1 MKHLLLASL
10 LAAPTLAFAQ
20 TQRVVLLEYFT
31 QASCP
36 PCASTNPII
45 AQRINAATAP
55 LVVIKYHTSWPG
67 VDPMYTQNTADNGAR
82 TTYYGVSSVPT
93 SIMNGRRPT
102 AGNSPGSPS
111 SWNVDTINAQGG
123 VPSPFELKVKHNYII
138 SNNRVDS
145 IAVRAVVTK
154 VADATGDLRLQTV
167 VIEKEIV
174 FPTAPGSNGET
185 VFPHVMKKMLPNAN
199 GTTLPTAMAIGDS
212 MVYNFKWRLANV
224 YDIRQLAVVGFI
236 QNNTGKRVLQ
246 GGYSAPTQP
255 VPFAVTNVPRLIM
268 ASSTDTITQSITV
281 TTTATS
287 PTQFKVSGPRTQIA
301 GTSTKLLDATGQA
314 VDSMEITADAANPVQ
329 VPVQVIIT
337 NGTNLRGNITLQ
349 VRPSDPRFQAF
360 VESSA
365 IPVYSRAEL
374 LVISKDANTSV
385 AVNAPTQSR
394 SRYIMNRTESG
405 SFPAELISRAN
416 YSKILIGSANE
427 FSGLLTAAQIDSLA
441 AFMDAGGDVAL
452 MGCEWGYFGVAGSP
466 AMTSLLRDYF
476 GARYTADG
484 PGANGADGTVSV
496 RAVTGDTI
504 ATGFVTTNMGSASYD
519 QLALVPPGV
528 ASFTYANSTP
538 AGIRTRVGDR
548 RTFFASFPL
557 NSVAP
562 ASNRNRFVTNLL
574 NYFDG
579 LSVTST
585 EGEVSL
591 MPMVVAPNPTQGE
604 ARFLNLLPGDVVRL
618 TDLAG
623 RLVAEGTAT
632 ANQLTLSLEG
642 RPAGLYLATHVR
654 RNAVVGMVQV
664 SVVR

>member
-20 TQRVVLLEYFT
+20 AQRVVVLEHFT
-31 QASCP
+31 QASCG
-36 PCASTNPII
+36 PCAGTNPII
-45 AQRINAATAP
+45 SQRIAAATAP
-55 LVVIKYHTSWPG
+55 MVVIKYHTSWPG
-67 VDPMYTQNTADNGAR
+67 VDPMYNHNTAENGAR
-82 TTYYGVSSVPT
+82 TTYYSVNAVPT
-93 SIMNGRRPT
+93 SIMNGRRPS
-102 AGNSPGSPS
+102 AGANPGSPS
-111 SWNVDTINAQGG
+111 SWTVDTVNAQGA

-138 SNNRVDS
+138 TGNRVDS
-145 IAVRAVVTK
+145 ISVRAVVTK
-154 VADATGDLRLQTV
+154 VADASGDLRLQTV

-174 FPTAPGSNGET
+174 FASAPGSNGET

-199 GTTLPTAMAIGDS
+199 GTILPTGMAIGDS

-236 QNNTGKRVLQ
+236 QNNTGKRILQ

-255 VPFAVTNVPRLIM
+255 VPFAVTNVPRLIV
-268 ASSTDTITQSITV
+268 ASGTDTVTQSITV

-287 PTQFKVSGPRTQIA
+287 PTSFKVSGPRTQIA
-301 GTSTKLLDATGQA
+301 GTTTKLLNSAGQA
-314 VDSMEITADAANPVQ
+314 VDSLEITADAATPVQ
-329 VPVQVIIT
+329 VPVQVVIT
-337 NGTNLRGNITLQ
+337 NGSNLRGNISLT
-349 VRPSDPRFQAF
+349 VRPADPRFQAF

-365 IPVYSRAEL
+365 IPVYSRADL
-374 LVISKDANTSV
+374 LVISRDANTSV
-385 AVNAPTQSR
+385 VIGAPTQGR
-394 SRYIMNRTESG
+394 SRYIMSRTEAG
-405 SFPAELISRAN
+405 ALPAELISRQN
-416 YSKILIGSANE
+416 YNKIIIGSGNE
-427 FSGLLTAAQIDSLA
+427 FSGLLTASQIDSLA

-466 AMTSLLRDYF
+466 AMTSMLRDYF

-484 PGANGADGTVSV
+484 PGANGADGSVSV
-496 RAVTGDTI
+496 RAVVGDSI
-504 ATGFVTTNMGSASYD
+504 ANGFVTTNMGSASYD

-528 ASFTYANSTP
+528 VSFTYANGSP
-538 AGIRTRVGDR
+538 AGITTRVGDR
-548 RTFFASFPL
+548 RTFYASFPL
-557 NSVAP
+557 NSIAP

-623 RLVAEGTAT
+623 RLVAEGTAV
-632 ANQLTLSLEG
+632 AQQLTLSLEG

-654 RNAVVGMVQV
+654 RSAVMGTVQV